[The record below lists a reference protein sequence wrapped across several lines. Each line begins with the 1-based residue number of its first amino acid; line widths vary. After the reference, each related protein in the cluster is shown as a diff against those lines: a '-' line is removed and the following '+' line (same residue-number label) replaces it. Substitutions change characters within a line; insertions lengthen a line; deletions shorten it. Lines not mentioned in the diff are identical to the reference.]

1 MHYAHII
8 RGEKVMNNQLN
19 QNIFEEKK
27 LEEDFYLAFKVVFFD
42 EKNNEIDPPEY
53 KKLNIFNAEIETNN
67 KN

>member
-1 MHYAHII
+1 MHITTT
-8 RGEKVMNNQLN
+8 GEKPMHKELN

>member
-1 MHYAHII
+1 MHYAHKT

-42 EKNNEIDPPEY
+42 EKNNEIDPPKY
-53 KKLNIFNAEIETNN
+53 KKFNIFNAEIETNN